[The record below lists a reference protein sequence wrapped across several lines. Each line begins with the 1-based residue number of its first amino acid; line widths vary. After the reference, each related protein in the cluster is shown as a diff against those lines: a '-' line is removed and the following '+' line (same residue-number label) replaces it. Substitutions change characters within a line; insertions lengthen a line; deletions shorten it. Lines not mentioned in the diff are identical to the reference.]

1 MRANDAAWPTVRDLI
16 AAGDVAALVETVKA
30 LDEPARRE
38 VARELPGHIAEV
50 RRTVW
55 DEVAARDARADRDR
69 KERQAE
75 LARLHAAGEL
85 SEHQYNMAYSMTW
98 EDEHWEARPATD
110 RWIEPMRVAGAATI
124 GGAAA
129 VAAWVT
135 RREFDLWVDSPLE
148 LPRELEP
155 VLEVVAARPDAWQ
168 ADLAVRLAL
177 RVRARRRPPRAD
189 RTLELALALLR
200 RTGAPPPEHDPL
212 VVGWARQAPRPGDP
226 LTRHLVP
233 RLFEA
238 EGVGRVLRDDR
249 AWLGRLTRLAARD
262 RSTRAMLLDGCRR
275 RFLRGG
281 EGPDLRFF
289 VRLHEELKP
298 APDEVAPHARDYL
311 CLLPAAPGPVA
322 ELALRHV
329 RDLDALAPEDVT
341 EALEGLVFRAES
353 GLARAGLGWLAELVK
368 RAPERAG
375 DLAPALATALGHQ
388 AWAVRDRAVRI
399 AVRHA
404 ARFPADAASTLRE
417 SVGEL
422 PPDLRNRMAAAFGGE
437 TVPEPESATDGG
449 ADEPVPAPLPAPP
462 RPVPAVAPPGDA
474 LSLAAMALDE
484 DGPSAERSL
493 AAFVRLA
500 ARDRDALRTALAP
513 LSRQDDWRLRWSELR
528 EREWREHDTWMRAL
542 AIELAG
548 PGVTHESLW
557 MLALKAA
564 ALLNEVSQ
572 ETLERTWARRDRT
585 PEPPAHQD
593 PVPEPRRASPFHR
606 FILRRYA
613 EIHAAL
619 AAGTLPPLLL
629 ATPSVSTGHVDPA
642 ELVARLAELEAAGRE
657 PLPADFQQALLRLPR
672 AVDPAVVERAGALT
686 SAAGRRAARWMREG
700 GLPDPVVRVTRLGE
714 GEGPRNVGWMTTT
727 VEAAPT
733 GLPLIDELLADQPR
747 HVHYVFDGHL
757 GDMMERWPAVM
768 PSHRE
773 VVAAHLVGH
782 EPLGIRWMPSSVLER
797 LAEASGPAGRA
808 TALLLAHRIFARS
821 WIEDCTGP
829 ALRALRRL
837 AASGEL
843 PAEELGGWLAERVL
857 RGEVRTSD
865 LAALLEAEALNGAH
879 HDVWRVLAT
888 ALPPL
893 LPAPGARATKAD
905 TELVALAGRTARWSG
920 ARGRHPELAAFAA
933 RKGTARAFRLARD
946 LDSYLTRDLGSHRTR
961 DHDEDGRARSK

>member
-1 MRANDAAWPTVRDLI
+1 MRANDAAWPPVRDLI

-38 VARELPGHIAEV
+38 VARELPGHIAEI
-50 RRTVW
+50 RRIVW
-55 DEVAARDARADRDR
+55 EEVTAHEARADRAR
-69 KERQAE
+69 QEQQAE
-75 LARLHAAGEL
+75 LTRLHLAGEL
-85 SEHQYNMAYSMTW
+85 SEHQYNMAFSRTW
-98 EDEHWEARPATD
+98 EDDDWEDRPAAE
-110 RWIEPMRVAGAATI
+110 RWIEPMRVAGAATL

-135 RREFDLWVDSPLE
+135 RREFDRWISSPLE
-148 LPRELEP
+148 LERELEP
-155 VLEVVAARPDAWQ
+155 VLEVIAARPDAWQ

-177 RVRARRRPPRAD
+177 RVRARRRPLWVD
-189 RTLELALALLR
+189 RVLELALALLR
-200 RTGAPPPEHDPL
+200 RTGATPPAHDPL
-212 VVGWARQAPRPGDP
+212 VVGWARQVPRPGDP

-249 AWLGRLTRLAARD
+249 TWLGRLTRLAARD
-262 RSTRAMLLDGCRR
+262 RAMREVLLDGCRR

-298 APDEVAPHARDYL
+298 TPTEVAPHARDYL
-311 CLLPAAPGPVA
+311 RLLPAAPGPVA
-322 ELALRHV
+322 ELAMRHV
-329 RDLDALAPEDVT
+329 RDRDGLAPENGAEALADVA
-341 EALEGLVFRAES
+341 EALEGLVFRAEG
-353 GLARAGLGWLAELVK
+353 GLARAGLSWLGELVK

-388 AWAVRDRAVRI
+388 ARAVQERAVGI

-404 ARFPADAASTLRE
+404 ARFPADAASTLRD

-437 TVPEPESATDGG
+437 TVPELLSEDHEE
-449 ADEPVPAPLPAPP
+449 EPVPAPLPAPP
-462 RPVPAVAPPGDA
+462 RPVPAVAPPRDA
-474 LSLAAMALDE
+474 RSLAETALD
-484 DGPSAERSL
+484 DGGASAERSL

-500 ARDRDALRTALAP
+500 ARDRDALRAALVP
-513 LSRQDDWRLRWSELR
+513 LTRQDDWRLGEN
-528 EREWREHDTWMRAL
+528 EWREHDTWMRAF

-548 PGVTHESLW
+548 PGLTRESLRT
-557 MLALKAA
+557 LALKAA
-564 ALLNEVSQ
+564 ALLNGVSQ
-572 ETLERTWARRDRT
+572 
-585 PEPPAHQD
+585 AHQD
-593 PVPEPRRASPFHR
+593 RVPEPRRASPFHR

-629 ATPSVSTGHVDPA
+629 ATPSLSTGHVDPA
-642 ELVARLAELEAAGRE
+642 DLVARLEELEAAGCE

-672 AVDPAVVERAGALT
+672 AVDPAVVARAGTLT
-686 SAAGRRAARWMREG
+686 SAAGRRAAGWMREG

-733 GLPLIDELLADQPR
+733 GLPLVDELLADQPR

-757 GDMMERWPAVM
+757 GDMIRRWPAVM

-782 EPLGIRWMPSSVLER
+782 EPLEIRAMPSSVLEL
-797 LAEASGPAGRA
+797 LADASGPAGRA
-808 TALLLAHRIFARS
+808 VALLLAYRIFPRA
-821 WIEDCTGP
+821 WIGDSTEP
-829 ALRALRRL
+829 ALRALRRF

-843 PAEELGGWLAERVL
+843 PSEELGGWLAERVV
-857 RGEVRTSD
+857 RGEVSTRD
-865 LAALLEAEALNGAH
+865 LVARLEAEALNGMH
-879 HDVWRVLAT
+879 HDVWRMLTV

-933 RKGTARAFRLARD
+933 RKGTARVLHLARA
-946 LDSYLTRDLGSHRTR
+946 LDAHLTRT
-961 DHDEDGRARSK
+961 

>member
-1 MRANDAAWPTVRDLI
+1 MRANDAAWPPVRDLI
-16 AAGDVAALVETVKA
+16 AAGDVAALVKTVKA

-38 VARELPGHIAEV
+38 VARELPGSIAEV
-50 RRTVW
+50 RRIVW
-55 DEVAARDARADRDR
+55 DEVAAHDARADRDR

-75 LARLHAAGEL
+75 LARLYAAGEL
-85 SEHQYNMAYSMTW
+85 SEYQYHTAYSMTW
-98 EDEHWEARPATD
+98 EHERGVARPATD

-135 RREFDLWVDSPLE
+135 RREFDLWVDSPSELE
-148 LPRELEP
+148 REVEP

-177 RVRARRRPPRAD
+177 RVRARRRPPLAD
-189 RTLELALALLR
+189 RVLELALALLR
-200 RTGAPPPEHDPL
+200 RTGATPPEHDPL
-212 VVGWARQAPRPGDP
+212 VVAWARQVPRPGDP

-249 AWLGRLTRLAARD
+249 TWLGRLTRLAARD
-262 RSTRAMLLDGCRR
+262 RSMREMLLDGCRR

-289 VRLHEELKP
+289 VRLHEELAP
-298 APDEVAPHARDYL
+298 APAEVAPHARDYL
-311 CLLPAAPGPVA
+311 RLLPAAPGPVA

-329 RDLDALAPEDVT
+329 RDLDGLVPEDVV
-341 EALEGLVFRAES
+341 EALEGLVFRAEG

-375 DLAPALATALGHQ
+375 DLAPVLATALGHQ
-388 AWAVRDRAVRI
+388 AWAVQDRAVRI

-404 ARFPADAASTLRE
+404 ARFPADAVATLRDG
-417 SVGEL
+417 VGEL
-422 PPDLRNRMAAAFGGE
+422 PADLRNRMAAAFGGE
-437 TVPEPESATDGG
+437 TVPEPRFASDGPEG
-449 ADEPVPAPLPAPP
+449 SEDQEDGRVPATLPAPR

-474 LSLAAMALDE
+474 RSLAEMALDE
-484 DGPSAERSL
+484 DGPAAERSL

-500 ARDRDALRTALAP
+500 ARDRDALRAALAP
-513 LSRQDDWRLRWSELR
+513 LSRQDDWRLRVNELR
-528 EREWREHDTWMRAL
+528 EREWRGHDTWMRAL
-542 AIELAG
+542 AVELAG
-548 PGVTHESLW
+548 PGLGPESLW

-564 ALLNEVSQ
+564 ALLHEVSQ
-572 ETLERTWARRDRT
+572 EYVERTRARQDRK
-585 PEPPAHQD
+585 PGAPAHGD
-593 PVPEPRRASPFHR
+593 PVPGPRRASPFHR

-629 ATPSVSTGHVDPA
+629 ATPSLSTGHVDPA
-642 ELVARLAELEAAGRE
+642 DLVARLEELEAAGHE

-672 AVDPAVVERAGALT
+672 AVDPAVVRRAGALT
-686 SAAGRRAARWMREG
+686 SPAGRRAARWMREG
-700 GLPDPVVRVTRLGE
+700 GLPDPVVRVTRLGD

-733 GLPLIDELLADQPR
+733 GLPLVDELLADQPR

-757 GDMMERWPAVM
+757 GDMIERWPAVM

-782 EPLGIRWMPSSVLER
+782 EPLEIRWMPSSVLEL
-797 LAEASGPAGRA
+797 LADASGPAGRA
-808 TALLLAHRIFARS
+808 MALLLAYRIFPRP
-821 WIEDCTGP
+821 WIGDCTGP
-829 ALRALRRL
+829 ALRALRRI

-843 PAEELGGWLAERVL
+843 PAEELGGWLAERAL
-857 RGEVRTSD
+857 RGEVRTRD
-865 LAALLEAEALNGAH
+865 LAAVLEAEALNGAH
-879 HDVWRVLAT
+879 HDVWRVLST

-893 LPAPGARATKAD
+893 LPEPGARPTKAD

-933 RKGTARAFRLARD
+933 RKGTARALRLARD
-946 LDSYLTRDLGSHRTR
+946 LDAHLTRP
-961 DHDEDGRARSK
+961 